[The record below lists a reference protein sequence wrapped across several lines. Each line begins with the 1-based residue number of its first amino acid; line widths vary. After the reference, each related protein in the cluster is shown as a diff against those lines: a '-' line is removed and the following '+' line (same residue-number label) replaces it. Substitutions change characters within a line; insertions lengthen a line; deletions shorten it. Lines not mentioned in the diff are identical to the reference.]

1 LALLLRIGG
10 HEILIMG
17 SMNFIEREMEGLR
30 PDMALVGSN
39 NQRHEVYDFTGRLMR
54 VLGHPA
60 VVLPTHADA
69 HGGPQPSGAV
79 RANQC

>member
-1 LALLLRIGG
+1 LRIGG

-30 PDMALVGSN
+30 PDIARVGSN
-39 NQRHEVYDFTGRLMR
+39 SQRHEIYDFTGRLMR

-69 HGGPQPSGAV
+69 HGGPPPSDAV